1 MNGDLEKLSII
12 TSNLDAYSQEL
23 KILVL
28 KRENRIKR
36 TKEIDLI
43 KLSELK
49 MVLFT
54 DIFFKFKFL
63 F

>member
-12 TSNLDAYSQEL
+12 TSNLDAYFQGL

-28 KRENRIKR
+28 KRENKIKR
-36 TKEIDLI
+36 TKEIGLI

-49 MVLFT
+49 MMLFT
-54 DIFFKFKFL
+54 DIFFKF
-63 F
+63 